1 MKRLLLIFS
10 ALVLFSSAAYAQE
23 STSADDSGA
32 AAMENESTQVADNQ
46 TLSTT
51 SKTPF
56 AGHGIRMEF
65 FAGYVPVQ
73 AGMLGLN
80 VGYKFKNKK
89 SEHFALGLYGQ
100 VTGGIGAGYSLF
112 PAGISW
118 DVDAIVK
125 FHIIN
130 KRFVFSPFV
139 GLGVGFNGLL
149 LGLWPVGFA
158 YFDIRAGVSLD
169 LHVGKSKRG
178 FIGLD
183 LGLVEA
189 FSSAYMPDDYHEK
202 NCQNSTSGACS
213 SLTPWP
219 ALPQGYVALHFG
231 FYFQFKPKKNG

>member
-23 STSADDSGA
+23 PTSSDDSGVV
-32 AAMENESTQVADNQ
+32 AMENESTQVADNQ
-46 TLSTT
+46 TPSTT

-56 AGHGIRMEF
+56 TGHGIRMEF
-65 FAGYVPVQ
+65 FAGYVPTQ

-118 DVDAIVK
+118 DADVIVK

-139 GLGVGFNGLL
+139 GFGVGFNGLL
-149 LGLWPVGFA
+149 IGVFPVGFA
-158 YFDIRAGVSLD
+158 YADLRAGASLD
-169 LHVGKSKRG
+169 LHVGKKG

-183 LGLVEA
+183 LGLAEA
-189 FSSAYMPDDYHEK
+189 FAGVYMPDEYYDKH
-202 NCQNSTSGACS
+202 NCENSPKTGACS
-213 SLTPWP
+213 NLIPWP
-219 ALPQGYVALHFG
+219 SLPQVYVSLHFG
-231 FYFQFKPKKNG
+231 FYFQLKSKKNG